1 MARLKGNTMSNILI
15 PLDATNDSLDA
26 LDLVVRLAESGLANN
41 ANVTLLHIKEKDD
54 NTDGHL
60 LSNLHNSRLKL
71 EHAGFTTN
79 ISVGYGHP
87 AQEIERFAKQLDVD
101 LIVMVTHNLG
111 GSGQFL
117 HGSVAEY
124 LLNHVDIPLTLIK
137 AQEPETNDNILKYK
151 DYVYAF
157 QERSA

>member
-1 MARLKGNTMSNILI
+1 MSNILI
-15 PLDATNDSLDA
+15 PIDESEHSLVA
-26 LDLVVRLAESGLANN
+26 LDLVIRLANSGLTNESTI
-41 ANVTLLHIKEKDD
+41 TLLHIKEKED

-60 LSNLHNSRLKL
+60 LSNLHNSRLRL

-87 AQEIERFAKQLDVD
+87 AEEIERFAKQLDVD
-101 LIVMVTHNLG
+101 LIIMVTHNLG

-137 AQEPETNDNILKYK
+137 AREPEDKDNILKYQ

-157 QERSA
+157 QERSV